1 MAGSEP
7 QRAWVIGG
15 SGTVGSAV
23 VRELRARGLSC
34 LFTWHENESAAHALA
49 ASTGAYPLRFS
60 AESLDQVEPWVDA
73 ALSEH
78 GAPRALVY
86 AAATSAAL
94 KLDAIDIDVF
104 ERTMRVNVT
113 APLMLLRALSKRHA
127 PFDAVLLG
135 ALDRGQSLP
144 LPVHYATTQG
154 ALGAMTMAVAREL
167 GPLGIRVNQIALGVL
182 EGGLSRTLDAAVVQ
196 QYLKFSALRRRGTPS
211 EIARAIAWLL
221 LENTYV
227 TGKVIPVNG
236 GI

>member
-1 MAGSEP
+1 M
-7 QRAWVIGG
+7 
-15 SGTVGSAV
+15 
-23 VRELRARGLSC
+23 
-34 LFTWHENESAAHALA
+34 FTWHENEAGAHALA
-49 ASTGAYPLRFS
+49 RSTGAQPCRFF
-60 AESLDQVEPWVDA
+60 AEFPEQAEAWVEGALD
-73 ALSEH
+73 EH
-78 GAPRALVY
+78 GAPSALVY

-94 KLDAIDIDVF
+94 KLDAIDVGVF
-104 ERTMRVNVT
+104 EHTLRVNVT
-113 APLMLLRALSKRHA
+113 APFMLLSALAKRHA

-144 LPVHYATTQG
+144 LPIHYATTQG

-167 GPLGIRVNQIALGVL
+167 GPRGIRVNQVALGVL
-182 EGGLSRTLDAAVVQ
+182 EDGLSRTLDAAVVQ

-211 EIARAIAWLL
+211 EVARAIAWLL